1 MYEQFFNQKY
11 KTMKRLIILLMLLPT
26 LLWSQNINKMEY
38 FIDTDPGFGLGI
50 NVPLTVAVDIANI
63 NIPVNVSAVTE
74 GFHKMYVR
82 SRDVNGL
89 WSETA
94 IHPFYKAST
103 AVVQTLP
110 ALVEI
115 EYFVNTDPG
124 VGNGTK
130 QAIPPASMYTNSS
143 LPVCLKNAVT
153 GANKL
158 YVRTKTA
165 NGKWSETTAI
175 PFTFSG
181 TAPTDCNAVLPLEL
195 ITFLGEVIARNEAN
209 GGSALLNWQTIA
221 EINVN
226 NFELEKSTEGK
237 VFTTIARRNA
247 LNGAPNSTPS
257 VYSAIDDKFT
267 ESSYYRLKINDLD
280 GISNYSK
287 IIYLEKNNNKTLKI
301 TQNTEGSILIET
313 NDKIELITVTNNI
326 GQLIKST
333 KEKRFLISEFNSGIY
348 IISVKT
354 DRGYLSKKIFKN

>member
-1 MYEQFFNQKY
+1 
-11 KTMKRLIILLMLLPT
+11 MKRLIILLMLLPT

-50 NVPLTVAVDIANI
+50 NVPLTAAMDIENI
-63 NIPVNVSAVTE
+63 NIPVNVSAATE

-89 WSETA
+89 WSETTV
-94 IHPFYKAST
+94 HTFFKAATS
-103 AVVQTLP
+103 VIQTLP

-130 QAIPPASMYTNSS
+130 QAIPASSMYTNSS

-209 GGSALLNWQTIA
+209 GGSALLKWQTIA
-221 EINVN
+221 EININ
-226 NFELEKSTEGK
+226 NFELEKSADGK
-237 VFTTIARRNA
+237 IFTTIARRDAMNRVS
-247 LNGAPNSTPS
+247 NSTPS

-280 GISNYSK
+280 GTSNYSK
-287 IIYLEKNNNKTLKI
+287 TIFIEKDSDKTLKI
-301 TQNTEGSILIET
+301 VQNTEGSILIET

-333 KEKRFLISEFNSGIY
+333 KEKRFLIEGFNSGIY

-354 DRGYLSKKIFKN
+354 EKGFLSKKIFKN